1 MCHEKIKI
9 TRWTERQKIEMKTK
23 KKTKNKQKPKK
34 SCEFQEMKLDF
45 MFREIWK
52 WEIAS
57 SWSL

>member
-1 MCHEKIKI
+1 MDRETKNRNENEK
-9 TRWTERQKIEMKTK
+9 TRNKQK
-23 KKTKNKQKPKK
+23 KKTKK